1 MGKERS
7 GVFRTLFSF
16 RALLFA
22 FGLVAVGLPIALVA
36 QLGIARTLTGIDADI
51 AAIREGQFAAADV
64 LELQLEEETGLRGYA
79 ASGQR
84 SFLDPYRHGLV
95 ELPSRLA
102 DLRAALARLPDD
114 EAAKAAAAELGRLN
128 DDWLVTVAI
137 PVIEERSDS
146 LQRQVR
152 GKRLIDR
159 FRADVVPIQAAFERR
174 FHAAIAERNATVRRN
189 VLATIAATAAI
200 AVELLVFGIV
210 IARMR
215 RELDRER
222 SFVVTLQS
230 ATAGRLVPPRHL
242 AIGSAYR
249 SATRGV
255 LVGGDVYDV
264 YRIDGDRT
272 LLVIG
277 DISGKGL
284 TAAVDTTFVR
294 FALRTLASEHA
305 SLAEVATRFDALYA
319 AADPAPEAFVTLFA
333 GVHDRRDGSLVYANM
348 GHEACWIRRGGEL
361 EQLAPTGPVIGLGGM
376 QFAQARTSLRPGE
389 TLVLATDGLTEA
401 RDPDGGFVP
410 ADHVRAWIAQA
421 DSSTPQHL
429 VDGVIA
435 AVSRYVHGRISDDL
449 AVLAVTPL

>member
-1 MGKERS
+1 MDKERS

-16 RALLFA
+16 RALLLA

-51 AAIREGQFAAADV
+51 AAVREGQFAVADV
-64 LELQLEEETGLRGYA
+64 LELQLDEETGLRGYA

-95 ELPSRLA
+95 LLPARLA
-102 DLRAALARLPDD
+102 DVRAQLAREPDD
-114 EAAKAAAAELGRLN
+114 DAAKAAAIELGRLN
-128 DDWLVTVAI
+128 DEWIETVAV
-137 PVIEERSDS
+137 PVIANRGDS
-146 LQRQVR
+146 LRRQER
-152 GKRLIDR
+152 GKRLIER
-159 FRADVVPIQAAFERR
+159 FRADLVPIEAAFERR
-174 FHAAIAERNATVRRN
+174 FAAAIARRNATIRRN
-189 VLATIAATAAI
+189 VMATIVATGAI
-200 AVELLVFGIV
+200 ALELIVFGIV
-210 IARMR
+210 IALMR

-230 ATAGRLVPPRHL
+230 ATAGRLVPPHHL

-249 SATRGV
+249 SATRGA

-272 LLVIG
+272 LLVVG

-305 SLAEVATRFDALYA
+305 SLADVATRFDALYA
-319 AADPAPEAFVTLFA
+319 AADPAPETFVTLFA
-333 GVHDRRDGSLVYANM
+333 GVHDRRDASLVYANM
-348 GHEACWIRRGGEL
+348 GHEACWIRRGDAL
-361 EQLAPTGPVIGLGGM
+361 EQLAPTGPIVGLGGM
-376 QFAQARTSLRPGE
+376 QFAQARTTLRPGD
-389 TLVLATDGLTEA
+389 TLLLATDGLTEA

-410 ADHVRAWIAQA
+410 AERVRTWIAQA
-421 DSSTPQHL
+421 DASTPQRL
-429 VDGVIA
+429 VDGIIG
-435 AVSRYVHGRISDDL
+435 AVTRYVRGRISDDL